1 MVLGGQ
7 RCCYCHFIGKET
19 RAQKLNEI
27 TLNSQLMTERAEI
40 LTHSLQNPNILPTTL
55 SNTNLNLPH
64 LQAGVEGQVI
74 LYSVHYE
81 DL

>member
-1 MVLGGQ
+1 
-7 RCCYCHFIGKET
+7 
-19 RAQKLNEI
+19 
-27 TLNSQLMTERAEI
+27 MTERAEI